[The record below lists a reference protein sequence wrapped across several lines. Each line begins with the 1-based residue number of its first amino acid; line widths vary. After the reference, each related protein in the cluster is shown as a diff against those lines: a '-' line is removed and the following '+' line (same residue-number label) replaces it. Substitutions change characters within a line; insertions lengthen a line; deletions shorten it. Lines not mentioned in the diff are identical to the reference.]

1 MKSQLFKLA
10 PSKLNLTAVF
20 KYFPDED
27 AAREFLEAWRWP
39 NGAICPHCKSTEA
52 YKITPKQTETYT
64 DKKGKKRTPR
74 KGLWKCAKCRKGFSV
89 TVGTIFE
96 RSHVS
101 LDKWLI
107 AIYLMCSSKKGISAH
122 QIHRM
127 FGIKYQ
133 TAWFLNH
140 RIRFAPTQEPLKG
153 M

>member
-1 MKSQLFKLA
+1 MKSQLFKLP
-10 PSKLNLTAVF
+10 PSKLNLTALF

-96 RSHVS
+96 RSLRFTACLASNIRRHGS
-101 LDKWLI
+101 STI
-107 AIYLMCSSKKGISAH
+107 ASDLLP
-122 QIHRM
+122 RRN
-127 FGIKYQ
+127 
-133 TAWFLNH
+133 L
-140 RIRFAPTQEPLKG
+140 
-153 M
+153 